1 MRTYMMMGLLL
12 AGATCATGSFFAD
25 AAQAQQAQSQKGRPV
40 AAAKPSVN
48 RSKPNTS
55 AAARP
60 ESARPAPSDRSG
72 SANRPSS
79 NQNRNVQA
87 NANRN
92 AKANNNRNVNTTNR
106 QTRPNQPG
114 NRGPDNVVVVNGN
127 PGNGYYDNGRY
138 YPNNN
143 YNNYDR
149 YEDDDDDFLEFVG
162 KTAAITAGVS
172 IVSAVIGDVVQ
183 DKPSDDCEQQIQNG
197 QVYLLCNGTY
207 YTPVQSGGQE
217 AYQVVS
223 PPQSSGPPPINR

>member
-25 AAQAQQAQSQKGRPV
+25 AAQAQSQKARPV
-40 AAAKPSVN
+40 ASAKPSVN

-60 ESARPAPSDRSG
+60 APSNRSG
-72 SANRPSS
+72 SANRSNT
-79 NQNRNVQA
+79 NQNRSAQ
-87 NANRN
+87 NRN
-92 AKANNNRNVNTTNR
+92 GQSTKDRNVNTANR
-106 QTRPNQPG
+106 QPRPGQPG
-114 NRGPDNVVVVNGN
+114 YRGPDNVVIVNGN

-138 YPNNN
+138 YNNGYNNN

-172 IVSAVIGDVVQ
+172 IVSAVIGDIVQ
-183 DKPSDDCEQQIQNG
+183 DKPSDDCQQQIQNG
-197 QVYLLCNGTY
+197 QVYLLCNGTW

-223 PPQSSGPPPINR
+223 PPQSSSPPPINR

>member
-12 AGATCATGSFFAD
+12 VGATCGSASFLTD
-25 AAQAQQAQSQKGRPV
+25 AAQAQSQKARPV
-40 AAAKPSVN
+40 ATAKPSVN
-48 RSKPNTS
+48 RSKPNAS
-55 AAARP
+55 AA
-60 ESARPAPSDRSG
+60 ARPAPSDRSG
-72 SANRPSS
+72 SANRSNA
-79 NQNRNVQA
+79 NQNRNVQP

-92 AKANNNRNVNTTNR
+92 VQANNNRNVNTANR
-106 QTRPNQPG
+106 QTRPGQPG
-114 NRGPDNVVVVNGN
+114 YRGPDNVVVVNGS

-143 YNNYDR
+143 YNNNYNDYDR

>member
-1 MRTYMMMGLLL
+1 MRTYMMMGLFLV
-12 AGATCATGSFFAD
+12 GATCGSASFLTD

-40 AAAKPSVN
+40 ATAKPSVN

-60 ESARPAPSDRSG
+60 APSDRSG
-72 SANRPSS
+72 SANRTNA
-79 NQNRNVQA
+79 NQNRNPQA

-92 AKANNNRNVNTTNR
+92 AQANNNRNVNTSNR

-143 YNNYDR
+143 YNNNYNDYDR

>member
-25 AAQAQQAQSQKGRPV
+25 AAQAQSQKARPV
-40 AAAKPSVN
+40 ASAKPSVN

-60 ESARPAPSDRSG
+60 APSNRSG
-72 SANRPSS
+72 SANRSNT
-79 NQNRNVQA
+79 NQNRSAQ
-87 NANRN
+87 NRN
-92 AKANNNRNVNTTNR
+92 GQSTKDRNVNTANR
-106 QTRPNQPG
+106 QPRPGQPG
-114 NRGPDNVVVVNGN
+114 YRGPDNVVIVNGN

-138 YPNNN
+138 YNNN

-172 IVSAVIGDVVQ
+172 IVSAVIGDIVQ
-183 DKPSDDCEQQIQNG
+183 DKPSDDCQQQIQNG
-197 QVYLLCNGTY
+197 QVYLLCNGTW

-223 PPQSSGPPPINR
+223 PPQSSSPPPINR

>member
-1 MRTYMMMGLLL
+1 MMMGLLL

-72 SANRPSS
+72 SANRS
-79 NQNRNVQA
+79 NANQSRDAQNRSAQNRNAQST
-87 NANRN
+87 
-92 AKANNNRNVNTTNR
+92 KDRNVNTANR
-106 QTRPNQPG
+106 QPRPGQPG
-114 NRGPDNVVVVNGN
+114 YRGPDNVVVVNGT